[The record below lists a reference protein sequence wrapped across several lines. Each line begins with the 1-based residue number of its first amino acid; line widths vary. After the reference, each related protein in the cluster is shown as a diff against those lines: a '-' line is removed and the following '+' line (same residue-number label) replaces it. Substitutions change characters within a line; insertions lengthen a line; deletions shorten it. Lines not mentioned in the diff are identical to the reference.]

1 MASRPPLERR
11 RRGMIGG
18 MIGTAEE
25 IIHWLFGQ
33 PHGGGERL
41 YEIRE
46 LRGKRTPTQN
56 AYYWSMLNRLGG
68 VLRMPTPELHFR
80 MLREHAPYEVVSVR
94 SDIDVSGYFRYFEE
108 IGTGFAG
115 GREFTHYRI
124 YKGSSHMD
132 STEFSRLIDG
142 AREECEAQGIP
153 VLTREETARLK
164 YVEGG
169 E

>member
-1 MASRPPLERR
+1 
-11 RRGMIGG
+11 MIGG

-33 PHGGGERL
+33 PHDGRERL
-41 YEIRE
+41 YEIKER
-46 LRGKRTPTQN
+46 RRKRTPTQN
-56 AYYWSMLNRLGG
+56 AYYWAMLNQLGRA
-68 VLRMPTPELHFR
+68 LRMPTSELHFG

-94 SDIDVSGYFRYFEE
+94 SDIDVSGYFRYYEE
-108 IGTGFAG
+108 IGSGSAG
-115 GREFTHYRI
+115 GNKFTHYRI
-124 YKGSSHMD
+124 YKGSSDMD
-132 STEFSRLIDG
+132 STEFSRLVDG

-153 VLTREETARLK
+153 VLAREEIAGLR

>member
-1 MASRPPLERR
+1 
-11 RRGMIGG
+11 MIGG
-18 MIGTAEE
+18 MVGTAEE

-33 PHGGGERL
+33 PHDGRERL

-46 LRGKRTPTQN
+46 RKRKRTLTQN
-56 AYYWSMLNRLGG
+56 AYYWSMLNQLCRVLG
-68 VLRMPTPELHFR
+68 MPTSELHFR

-108 IGTGFAG
+108 IGSGLAG
-115 GREFTHYRI
+115 GREFTHYRV

-132 STEFSRLIDG
+132 SSEFSRLIDG

-153 VLTREETARLK
+153 VLTRDEIAGLK
-164 YVEGG
+164 YMEGG

>member
-1 MASRPPLERR
+1 
-11 RRGMIGG
+11 MIGG
-18 MIGTAEE
+18 IIGTAEE
-25 IIHWLFGQ
+25 IIHWLFEQ
-33 PHGGGERL
+33 PKGEQL
-41 YEIRE
+41 YEIKERK
-46 LRGKRTPTQN
+46 RKRTLTQN
-56 AYYWSMLNRLGG
+56 AYYWSMVNQLGR
-68 VLRMPTPELHFR
+68 VLRIPTSELHFR
-80 MLREHAPYEVVSVR
+80 MLKERAPFEVVSVR

-153 VLTREETARLK
+153 VLTREEIARLK
-164 YVEGG
+164 YVEGEG
-169 E
+169 

>member
-1 MASRPPLERR
+1 MT
-11 RRGMIGG
+11 GG

-25 IIHWLFGQ
+25 IIHWLFSQ
-33 PHGGGERL
+33 PKGEQI
-41 YEIRE
+41 YEIKERK
-46 LRGKRTPTQN
+46 RRRTPTQN
-56 AYYWSMLNRLGG
+56 AYYWSMVNQLGR
-68 VLRMPTPELHFR
+68 VLRIPTPELHFR
-80 MLREHAPYEVVSVR
+80 MLREHAPFEVVSVR

-115 GREFTHYRI
+115 GREFTHYRV

-153 VLTREETARLK
+153 VLTREEIARLK
-164 YVEGG
+164 YAEGEG
-169 E
+169 